1 MNEESSQ
8 RPIFRTL
15 LWAGCLSLAL
25 SLVLAL
31 GAGEAGADIYQYRD
45 KDGHWVFTDVPPA
58 GVGEVEV
65 IRDGRSSRS
74 PLFRD
79 VAKELTEK
87 FPPKSAVEA
96 ASLATV
102 TIRTVLGLG
111 SGFFVSEDG
120 YILTNRHVLRG
131 DESQIRKTEE
141 FIARVDDRIEED
153 EAAMANAENQLKRMK
168 SDLDDY
174 RAYVDGIK
182 NPRARAEAMEKYKSQ
197 EAEYNYYDEQF
208 RKRKREFEEK
218 KSEYRREKGDF
229 SRKARMAE
237 FEERFT
243 VVLKDKTEIEAS
255 LVAVSEDHDL
265 ALLKTDG
272 CRTPYIQPG
281 EPGGIIQG
289 MRVFAIGSPLGV
301 SDSVSSGIVSGY
313 DDAYIR
319 TDAKIYLGNSGG
331 PLITTDGKV
340 IGINTLKLITQ
351 KFEGM
356 GFAIP
361 LGLAFREFST
371 YLKTNPWQ

>member
-1 MNEESSQ
+1 MNEGSS
-8 RPIFRTL
+8 RGPIFKTFL
-15 LWAGCLSLAL
+15 SAWCLSLAL

-31 GAGEAGADIYQYRD
+31 GSGEVGADIYQYRD

-58 GVGEVEV
+58 GVGEVEI
-65 IRDGRSSRS
+65 IRDGRSART
-74 PLFRD
+74 PVFRD
-79 VAKELTEK
+79 IEKEMTEK

-96 ASLATV
+96 ASLGTV

-120 YILTNRHVLRG
+120 YILTNKHVLRG

-168 SDLDDY
+168 SELDDY
-174 RAYVDGIK
+174 RAYIDGIK
-182 NPRARAEAMEKYKSQ
+182 NPRARREAMEKYKSQ
-197 EAEYNYYDEQF
+197 AEEYSYYDEQF
-208 RKRKREFEEK
+208 RRRKREFEER

-229 SRKARMAE
+229 TRKTRMAE
-237 FEERFT
+237 YEDRFT

-265 ALLKTDG
+265 ALLKADG
-272 CRTPYIQPG
+272 CRTPYIKPG
-281 EPGGIIQG
+281 EPGGITQG

-331 PLITTDGKV
+331 PLVTTDGKV

-361 LGLAFREFST
+361 LSLAFREFST
-371 YLKTNPWQ
+371 YLKTNPW